1 MSDTTGSAG
10 RSGRSL
16 FAGTRN
22 GAIALLGTGRT
33 RLELLGNELK
43 EEKLRAVRLLLWS
56 QMLAFCVALGTILL
70 VGLLV
75 VVFWEQRVVLLASG
89 GALCI
94 ACGALAYS
102 ALQRS
107 MRRPDHLFA
116 ASLAQ
121 LEEDLRQLKQAAGD
135 ESSTD

>member
-1 MSDTTGSAG
+1 MSDTTGG
-10 RSGRSL
+10 VKGGGGL

-75 VVFWEQRVVLLASG
+75 VVFWEQRVVLLATTG
-89 GALCI
+89 VLFI
-94 ACGALAYS
+94 ACGGLAYI

-135 ESSTD
+135 ESRAD

>member
-1 MSDTTGSAG
+1 MSDSTGSTGKGG
-10 RSGRSL
+10 RGL

-22 GAIALLGTGRT
+22 GALALLASGRT

-70 VGLLV
+70 VCLLV
-75 VVFWEQRVVLLASG
+75 VVFWEQRVVLLASTG
-89 GALCI
+89 VLFV
-94 ACGALAYS
+94 ACGGLAYI
-102 ALQRS
+102 ALQRG
-107 MRRPDHLFA
+107 MRRPEHLFA

-135 ESSTD
+135 ESRAD